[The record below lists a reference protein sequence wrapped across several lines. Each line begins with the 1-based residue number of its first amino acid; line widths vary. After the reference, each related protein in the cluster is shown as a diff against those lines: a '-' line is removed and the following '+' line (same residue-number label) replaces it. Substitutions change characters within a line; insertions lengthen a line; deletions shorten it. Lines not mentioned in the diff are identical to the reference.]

1 MQGGVEQVMLITAL
15 SEVVELF
22 CIIVTPMLLLFSI
35 KLNNF
40 CAVPSCV
47 TDTFAPPKGLVMSTK

>member
-1 MQGGVEQVMLITAL
+1 MLITAL

-40 CAVPSCV
+40 WAEPSCV
-47 TDTFAPPKGLVMSTK
+47 MLTLAPPNGLDMSAK